1 MNEPGRDTPVE
12 PASPTE
18 LPLVVRTATPDDLVA
33 ILAIFNDAITTGTA
47 LWLDNPVDLA
57 NREGW
62 MRTQAAS
69 GFPIYVAEVGG
80 VVAGYAS
87 YGLWRPYDGFRH
99 TVTNTIYLV
108 AGHQGRGIG
117 STLMGL
123 LITHARTAGYHVMI
137 ADIES
142 GNLAS
147 IALHEKFGFA
157 TAGVIPE
164 VGTKFGTWLD
174 LTIMRLA
181 L

>member
-1 MNEPGRDTPVE
+1 M
-12 PASPTE
+12 PAAPRSPSE
-18 LPLVVRTATPDDLVA
+18 LPLVVRPATPDDLVA
-33 ILAIFNDAITTGTA
+33 ILAIFNDAIMTGTA

-57 NREGW
+57 HRESW
-62 MRTQAAS
+62 MHAQAAS
-69 GFPIYVAEVGG
+69 GFPIYVAEVDGE
-80 VVAGYAS
+80 VAGYAS

-108 AGHQGRGIG
+108 AGHHGRGIG
-117 STLMGL
+117 TILMHR
-123 LITHARTAGYHVMI
+123 LIAHASKAGFHVMI

-147 IALHEKFGFA
+147 IALHEKFGFE
-157 TAGVIPE
+157 TAGVVKE